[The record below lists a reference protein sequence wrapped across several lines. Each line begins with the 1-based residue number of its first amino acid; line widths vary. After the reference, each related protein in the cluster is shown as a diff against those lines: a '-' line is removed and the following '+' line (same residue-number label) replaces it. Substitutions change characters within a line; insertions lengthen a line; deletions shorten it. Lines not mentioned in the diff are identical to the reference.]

1 MTGRFIVVFAALLC
15 ACTGTET
22 RLPTDTP
29 PDTTG
34 NGGVQRATLTV
45 RVTTAAPDTAIA
57 RALGWTAA
65 SLPGAQV
72 ILRRG
77 GSSLVDTALA
87 DAGGIAVFSGLLPGQ
102 YTVSALRLLS
112 GGERNGLDPAD
123 RDVNAFGGG
132 ADITV
137 TAPSTS
143 STMIAAAG
151 RRGSLVISEI
161 WSSKPS
167 QPSGSSYYF
176 GDFIELY
183 NNSDTTIQLAD
194 KLFLQAMGGWYD
206 NPLFPCA
213 DYEPFAGDSLG
224 LWARYVWRFPPNTRA
239 LGPGETAVIA
249 TDALDHTALAQR
261 VFDLSFADAEFRGGS
276 DADNPAVPD
285 MVSVG
290 PNDGGNWIQGH
301 GYYLVQVREV
311 IAIADDVDLTALPRM
326 TYATSTTSNDYV
338 RIPASQVLDVLYSHV
353 TGLTPPANPP
363 CRVAVHPSLDGQM
376 LNILPSIDPEDR
388 GLARP
393 VIYTQPNGQKV
404 LLRTKTSAR
413 DFSLLAPTPGA
424 LPE

>member
-1 MTGRFIVVFAALLC
+1 VTRRLVVAIGALLC

-45 RVTTAAPDTAIA
+45 RVTTAAPDTGIV

-65 SLPGAQV
+65 ALPGAQV

-77 GSSLVDTALA
+77 GSSLIDTALA
-87 DAGGIAVFSGLLPGQ
+87 DAGGVAIFSGILPGQ

-112 GGERNGLDPAD
+112 GGERNGLVPAD
-123 RDVNAFGGG
+123 QDVNAFGGG

-137 TAPSTS
+137 TAPTTS
-143 STMIAAAG
+143 STMVAAAG
-151 RRGSLVISEI
+151 RRGSLVISET
-161 WSSKPS
+161 WSAKPF
-167 QPSGSSYYF
+167 QPSGSVYYF

-183 NNSDTTIQLAD
+183 NNSDTTIRLAG
-194 KLFLQAMGGWYD
+194 KLFLQAIQGWWD
-206 NPLFPCA
+206 IPEFPCA
-213 DYEPFAGDSLG
+213 EYDPFAGDSLG

-249 TDALDHTALAQR
+249 TDALDHTAFAQR
-261 VFDLSFADAEFRGGS
+261 VFDLSFADAEFRGAS

-285 MVSVG
+285 MLSVG
-290 PNDGGNWIQGH
+290 PTDGGNYIQGH
-301 GYYLVQVREV
+301 GYYLRSIREV
-311 IAIADDVDLTALPRM
+311 IAIADDVDVTALPRM
-326 TYATSTTSNDYV
+326 TYATSTSSNDYI
-338 RIPASQVLDVLYSHV
+338 RIPSAKILDLLFSHA
-353 TGLTPPANPP
+353 TGLTEPAYPL
-363 CRVAVHPSLDGQM
+363 CRVAVHPSLDRQM
-376 LNILPSIDPEDR
+376 LNILPAGDPQDR

-393 VIYTQPNGQKV
+393 VIYTQPNGQNV

-413 DFSLLAPTPGA
+413 DFVLAPPSPFA
-424 LPE
+424 IP

>member
-1 MTGRFIVVFAALLC
+1 MAGRTVIVIGALLC

-45 RVTTAAPDTAIA
+45 RVTTAAPDTAIV

-65 SLPGAQV
+65 ALPGAQV

-77 GSSLVDTALA
+77 GSSLIDTALA
-87 DAGGIAVFSGLLPGQ
+87 DAGGVAVFSGILPGQ

-123 RDVNAFGGG
+123 QDVNAFGGG
-132 ADITV
+132 ADLTV
-137 TAPSTS
+137 TAPTTS
-143 STMIAAAG
+143 STMVAAAG

-161 WSSKPS
+161 WPAKPF
-167 QPSGSSYYF
+167 QPSGSIYYF

-183 NNSDTTIQLAD
+183 NNSDTTVRLAG

-206 NPLFPCA
+206 NPQFPCA
-213 DYEPFAGDSLG
+213 EYDPFAGDSLG

-249 TDALDHTALAQR
+249 TDALDHTALAQG
-261 VFDLSFADAEFRGGS
+261 VFDLSFSDAEFRGGS
-276 DADNPAVPD
+276 DADNPSVPD
-285 MVSVG
+285 MLSVG
-290 PNDGGNWIQGH
+290 PNDGNNWTQGH
-301 GYYLVQVREV
+301 GYYLIQVREV

-326 TYATSTTSNDYV
+326 TYATSTTSNDYI
-338 RIPASQVLDVLYSHV
+338 RIPASQVLDVLFSHV
-353 TGLTPPANPP
+353 TGLIPPAYPP
-363 CRVAVHPSLDGQM
+363 CRVAVHPSLDRQM
-376 LNILPSIDPEDR
+376 LNILPSLDPEDR
-388 GLARP
+388 GVARP
-393 VIYTQPNGQKV
+393 VIYTQPDGQKV
-404 LLRTKTSAR
+404 LLRTRSSAR
-413 DFSLLAPTPGA
+413 DFVLAAPSPFSI
-424 LPE
+424 P

>member
-1 MTGRFIVVFAALLC
+1 
-15 ACTGTET
+15 
-22 RLPTDTP
+22 
-29 PDTTG
+29 
-34 NGGVQRATLTV
+34 VQRATLSV
-45 RVTTAAPDTAIA
+45 RVTTAAPDTAIV

-65 SLPGAQV
+65 ALPGAQV

-77 GSSLVDTALA
+77 GSSLIDTALA
-87 DAGGIAVFSGLLPGQ
+87 DAGGTAVFSGVLPGQ

-112 GGERNGLDPAD
+112 GGERHGLDPTD

-137 TAPSTS
+137 TAPTTS

-151 RRGSLVISEI
+151 RRGSLVISET
-161 WSSKPS
+161 WSVKPF
-167 QPSGSSYYF
+167 QPSGFVYYF

-183 NNSDTTIQLAD
+183 NNSDTIIHLAG

-206 NPLFPCA
+206 NPQFPCA
-213 DYEPFAGDSLG
+213 EYDPFAGDSLG

-239 LGPGETAVIA
+239 LGPGETAMIA

-285 MVSVG
+285 MLSVG
-290 PNDGGNWIQGH
+290 PTDGGNYIQGH
-301 GYYLVQVREV
+301 GYYLRSIREV
-311 IAIADDVDLTALPRM
+311 IAIADAVDVTALPRM
-326 TYATSTTSNDYV
+326 TYATSTSNNDYI
-338 RIPASQVLDVLYSHV
+338 RIPSAKILDVLFSHA
-353 TGLTPPANPP
+353 TGLTEPGYPL
-363 CRVAVHPSLDGQM
+363 CRTAVHPSLDRQM
-376 LNILPSIDPEDR
+376 LNLLPVDDPQER
-388 GLARP
+388 SLARP

-413 DFSLLAPTPGA
+413 DFVLAPPS
-424 LPE
+424 PSSIP